1 MSRNVATIAESETCH
16 DAVEQMCRA
25 KVRHLPVLDGE
36 GVLVGL
42 VTDRDI
48 RHRLFA
54 SDVYH
59 RVGQV
64 PVSTLL
70 REAPIRDVMS
80 APVLCTSS
88 ESDVA
93 AVAEKMRKEK
103 IGSLPVVEGGR
114 VIGIVTEIDILRHI
128 CGADACSEPELDIV
142 VSFP

>member
-1 MSRNVATIAESETCH
+1 MSRNVATITESETCYE
-16 DAVEQMCRA
+16 AVERMCRA
-25 KVRHLPVLDGE
+25 KVRHLPVLDRR
-36 GVLVGL
+36 GVLIGL

-70 REAPIRDVMS
+70 REAPVRDVMS

-88 ESDVA
+88 EADVA
-93 AVAEKMRKEK
+93 AAAEKMRQEK

-114 VIGIVTEIDILRHI
+114 LTGIVTEIDILRHI
-128 CGADACSEPELDIV
+128 CGTDACGEPELDIV